1 MKFEKLKNSLDL
13 FYDDKKF
20 VRSKTR
26 MDKHVKFVFG
36 NKNPSLLRNDSYF
49 TKLIILRPHEKVFHI
64 GLEATLNNVRMKY

>member
-36 NKNPSLLRNDSYF
+36 N
-49 TKLIILRPHEKVFHI
+49 
-64 GLEATLNNVRMKY
+64 